1 MHMSGQLL
9 FQRRN
14 ITDRRSSIIRRSV
27 CAAAV
32 VLSVCSGAA
41 AQQAGPVPVGVVR
54 IEKTPVEQAME
65 FVGRVNAIGR
75 VEVRARVKGYLEAVL
90 FKEGDAIKAGAPL
103 YRIEK
108 GQFEGDVKQAEGAY
122 LRSKAAK
129 ELTSIQLKRA
139 EELLSKQSGTAVA
152 RDQAQAADDQSKG
165 QMVSDDG
172 ALSIAKINL
181 SYTDIKAPIAGKVGA
196 TKVTV
201 GNVVGPDSGM
211 LTTIVSQD
219 PMYVT
224 FPVSEREFLK
234 LRTSEQTVDRNQ
246 VKVGIKFADGSTYDQ
261 TGVINFVDVSV
272 DQTTDTTN
280 VRASIPNPK
289 GALVDGQFVR
299 VVLEGDKPEEKLVV
313 PQAALMADQK
323 GVYVLAVV
331 DGKAAVKRLKTGG
344 GFKDGVIVESGLSE
358 GDLVIVDGLQS
369 VRPGADVRA
378 TPAAE
383 LIGMK

>member
-1 MHMSGQLL
+1 MG
-9 FQRRN
+9 
-14 ITDRRSSIIRRSV
+14 DRRL
-27 CAAAV
+27 AARIVRAERISFLV
-32 VLSVCSGAA
+32 QRALSAFPLALALSSGAF
-41 AQQAGPVPVGVVR
+41 AQQAGPIPVGVVR
-54 IEKTPVEQAME
+54 IEKTPVEQAAE

-90 FKEGDAIKAGAPL
+90 FKEGDAIKVGEPL

-122 LRSKAAK
+122 LRSKASK

-165 QMVSDDG
+165 QMVSDEG
-172 ALSIAKINL
+172 ALGIAKINL
-181 SYTDIKAPIAGKVGA
+181 SYTEIKAPIAGKIGA

-201 GNVVGPDSGM
+201 GNVVGPDSGV

-234 LRTSEQTVDRNQ
+234 LRTSASTLDRNQ
-246 VKVGIKFADGSTYDQ
+246 VKVGIKFADGSLYDQ

-272 DQTTDTTN
+272 DRTTDTIS
-280 VRASIPNPK
+280 VRASIPNPN
-289 GALVDGQFVR
+289 GGLVDGQFVR
-299 VVLEGDKPEEKLVV
+299 AVLEGDKPEEKLVV
-313 PQAALMADQK
+313 PQAALLADQS
-323 GVYVLAVV
+323 GVYVFAVV
-331 DGKAAVKRLKTGG
+331 DDKAVVKRLKTGG
-344 GFKDGVIVESGLSE
+344 GFKDGLIVESGLSE

-369 VRPGADVRA
+369 VRPGVAVRA

-383 LIGMK
+383 SIGMK